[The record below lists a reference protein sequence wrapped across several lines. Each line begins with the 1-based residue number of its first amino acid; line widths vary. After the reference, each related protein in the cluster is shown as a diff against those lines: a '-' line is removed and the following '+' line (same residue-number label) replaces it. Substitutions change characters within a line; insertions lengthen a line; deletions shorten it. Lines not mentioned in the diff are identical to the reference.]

1 MFIIFIFFFFFFFLM
16 IRRPPRSTLFPYTTL
31 FRSGLGEPGTRH
43 GPCAPLS
50 TTPVGSLPESTPSG
64 TDTCAKT
71 TCSTPLAG
79 TALVSVTAS
88 VVLPLPEPSNWQA
101 CPVTAAPR
109 RLIRGNQLT
118 SAEPPAATETSC
130 SQARAITSP
139 ESERIVTVGSQS
151 AAAPE
156 SLNSA

>member
-1 MFIIFIFFFFFFFLM
+1 M
-16 IRRPPRSTLFPYTTL
+16 PRSPVTQARTHEPTCIEKALPAAVWRL
-31 FRSGLGEPGTRH
+31 LPISGAKLGEPGTRH

-151 AAAPE
+151 AAA
-156 SLNSA
+156 